1 MVLKIPLSGKQ
12 LATLN
17 LRPQI
22 FRKSGAQIVGR
33 ELIGGERQL
42 TEVEKDLEHWL
53 AESPDITLEMNLQP
67 IIEEIRTNFD
77 EQKQKQR
84 RR

>member
-22 FRKSGAQIVGR
+22 CRKAGAQIVGK

-42 TEVEKDLEHWL
+42 SQVKKDLEAWID
-53 AESPDITLEMNLQP
+53 ESPDITLEMNIKP
-67 IIEEIRTNFD
+67 IIDEIGATFSPS
-77 EQKQKQR
+77 R

>member
-1 MVLKIPLSGKQ
+1 LNGKQ

-22 FRKSGAQIVGR
+22 CRKAGAQIVGK

-42 TEVEKDLEHWL
+42 SEVKKGLQDWL
-53 AESPDITLEMNLQP
+53 VESPDIALEMNLKP
-67 IIEEIRTNFD
+67 IVDQISESFSPSR
-77 EQKQKQR
+77 KR
-84 RR
+84 

>member
-22 FRKSGAQIVGR
+22 CRKAGAQIVGK

-42 TEVEKDLEHWL
+42 LEVKKDLEDWL
-53 AESPDITLEMNLQP
+53 VESADITLEMNLQP
-67 IIEEIRTNFD
+67 IIEEIGANFTPS
-77 EQKQKQR
+77 KKR
-84 RR
+84 

>member
-1 MVLKIPLSGKQ
+1 MVLIIPLSGKQ

-22 FRKSGAQIVGR
+22 CRKAGAQIVGK

-42 TEVEKDLEHWL
+42 IEVKKGLDEWL
-53 AESPDITLEMNLQP
+53 VESPDISLEMNLRP
-67 IIEEIRTNFD
+67 IIEEIDANFSPS
-77 EQKQKQR
+77 KKR
-84 RR
+84 

>member
-22 FRKSGAQIVGR
+22 CRKAGAQIVGK

-42 TEVEKDLEHWL
+42 IEVKKGLDEWL
-53 AESPDITLEMNLQP
+53 VESPDISLEMNLRP
-67 IIEEIRTNFD
+67 IIEEIDANFSPS
-77 EQKQKQR
+77 KKR
-84 RR
+84 